1 LSVCTVFL
9 LIVDLETAH
18 IRKIN
23 SMTNSL
29 KMEFIYKLWGIKKWS
44 PETTDKRG
52 GIEKPN
58 E

>member
-1 LSVCTVFL
+1 
-9 LIVDLETAH
+9 
-18 IRKIN
+18 
-23 SMTNSL
+23 MTNSL

>member
-1 LSVCTVFL
+1 MLRTGVY
-9 LIVDLETAH
+9 
-18 IRKIN
+18 
-23 SMTNSL
+23 TNRRTL
-29 KMEFIYKLWGIKKWS
+29 KKWS